1 MLQESKY
8 DKIIW
13 KWSLLIRKSI
23 DDRALA
29 NVQAH
34 LGTAAPAASAPAE
47 PASEA
52 METDESALP
61 EDVVT
66 KMTETSQA

>member
-1 MLQESKY
+1 
-8 DKIIW
+8 
-13 KWSLLIRKSI
+13 
-23 DDRALA
+23 
-29 NVQAH
+29 